1 MRHAI
6 TVIGYC
12 LLVICFAACSSD
24 DDPFFT
30 ADENDYPRILNTD
43 IPEGTEGNP
52 GVIATIERT
61 QNFTFEVMVT
71 PVNYTT
77 VTWFIDGVQVAEGL
91 TIDVPV
97 RVGEH
102 IVKIVARTTKGL
114 ETSRT
119 CKLVVIPLATDP
131 VPGND
136 IYDRLVKQGTV
147 AKLHGTNISKV
158 AKVIINGT
166 AAPATYNADEDC
178 VEYTVPDLPDG
189 IYPLQVADADGNV
202 FDAGEIELNMNP
214 EYPVHGEKTLW
225 EGSFDVTWG
234 TPFNEL
240 QSVLPA
246 QAQAGDILRIYVTG
260 NGQGTA
266 TTAWWNNLLTG
277 LGDPDRGDIM
287 ISGDMVLE
295 FTLTDLSIQLMA
307 EQDGFL
313 VVGDGYTVKKVT
325 LEQPSEFTL
334 WEGSF
339 SVTWGT
345 PFNELQSELI
355 NHVKVGTILRA
366 YVTGEGQGTA
376 TSAWWNNLLTG
387 LGDPDRGD
395 IMISGSMVLE
405 YTLTDLSIQL
415 LTEQDGF
422 LMVGDGYTLLKITVE

>member
-147 AKLHGTNISKV
+147 SRKGH
-158 AKVIINGT
+158 
-166 AAPATYNADEDC
+166 
-178 VEYTVPDLPDG
+178 
-189 IYPLQVADADGNV
+189 
-202 FDAGEIELNMNP
+202 
-214 EYPVHGEKTLW
+214 H
-225 EGSFDVTWG
+225 
-234 TPFNEL
+234 
-240 QSVLPA
+240 
-246 QAQAGDILRIYVTG
+246 
-260 NGQGTA
+260 
-266 TTAWWNNLLTG
+266 
-277 LGDPDRGDIM
+277 
-287 ISGDMVLE
+287 
-295 FTLTDLSIQLMA
+295 
-307 EQDGFL
+307 
-313 VVGDGYTVKKVT
+313 
-325 LEQPSEFTL
+325 
-334 WEGSF
+334 
-339 SVTWGT
+339 
-345 PFNELQSELI
+345 
-355 NHVKVGTILRA
+355 
-366 YVTGEGQGTA
+366 
-376 TSAWWNNLLTG
+376 
-387 LGDPDRGD
+387 
-395 IMISGSMVLE
+395 
-405 YTLTDLSIQL
+405 
-415 LTEQDGF
+415 
-422 LMVGDGYTLLKITVE
+422 